1 MAKAHGTEHQRPV
14 LPAGSPARSLV
25 SDTVWA
31 PPFAAAGPTARR
43 TEVPAVLGEAKIG
56 VQKNTIL
63 NPGTTGWHPRDD
75 QSLAAI
81 KNHWTSVFWQCA
93 ARRAE
98 LPARARRWPA
108 VGRRRA
114 Q

>member
-1 MAKAHGTEHQRPV
+1 MAKAHGTEHRRPV

-31 PPFAAAGPTARR
+31 PPFAAAGPTARH

-63 NPGTTGWHPRDD
+63 NSWHCRLAPTRRPERRSDQEPLDLSLLAMRCQTG
-75 QSLAAI
+75 
-81 KNHWTSVFWQCA
+81 
-93 ARRAE
+93 
-98 LPARARRWPA
+98 
-108 VGRRRA
+108 
-114 Q
+114 